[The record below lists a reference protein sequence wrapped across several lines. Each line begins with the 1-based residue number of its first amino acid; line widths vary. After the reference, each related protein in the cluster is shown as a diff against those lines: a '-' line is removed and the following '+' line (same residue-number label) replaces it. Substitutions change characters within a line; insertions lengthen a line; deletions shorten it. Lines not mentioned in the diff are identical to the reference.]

1 MPRKLK
7 TLQTSLG
14 FYNLAIAAQ
23 SMKAALEAWGSR
35 QLHQGFAPET
45 HDPAVI
51 RWQGL
56 ASCSSARPDL
66 TGRSPSNRICRP
78 ILGWKNGALKKAA
91 SPKKRLSPR
100 ISDENAR
107 RAAAEFEREEKR
119 RGAQRRR
126 EEAIREKER
135 AKRERAVANARAALD
150 EAQRKHE
157 DQARSLGERG
167 EIEKRIENEDTR
179 WQREKQKLSESLR
192 LARD

>member
-56 ASCSSARPDL
+56 ASCSSA
-66 TGRSPSNRICRP
+66 RICRP

-135 AKRERAVANARAALD
+135 AKRE
-150 EAQRKHE
+150 
-157 DQARSLGERG
+157 
-167 EIEKRIENEDTR
+167 
-179 WQREKQKLSESLR
+179 
-192 LARD
+192 